1 MNIFIIIIIIFEV
14 VYWMSGVYNDGGVF
28 INILAIYLVNV
39 QVAIAVGTLVSVSA
53 PNLNAAL
60 AIIIPIVMP
69 ILIFAGFF
77 LGNK

>member
-1 MNIFIIIIIIFEV
+1 
-14 VYWMSGVYNDGGVF
+14 MSGIYNDGMVF
-28 INILAIYLVNV
+28 FNILALFLVNV
-39 QVAIAVGTLVSVSA
+39 QVAIAIGTLVSVAA

-60 AIIIPIVMP
+60 AVIIPIIMP

>member
-1 MNIFIIIIIIFEV
+1 LNIFIIIIFEV

>member
-1 MNIFIIIIIIFEV
+1 
-14 VYWMSGVYNDGGVF
+14 MSGVYNDGGVF

-53 PNLNAAL
+53 HNLNAAL

>member
-14 VYWMSGVYNDGGVF
+14 VYWMSGVYNDGVVF

-60 AIIIPIVMP
+60 AVIIPIVMP

>member
-1 MNIFIIIIIIFEV
+1 MNIFIIIKIEV

>member
-1 MNIFIIIIIIFEV
+1 MNIFIIIIFEV

>member
-1 MNIFIIIIIIFEV
+1 
-14 VYWMSGVYNDGGVF
+14 MSGVYNDGGVF

>member
-1 MNIFIIIIIIFEV
+1 
-14 VYWMSGVYNDGGVF
+14 MSGVYNDGVVF

-60 AIIIPIVMP
+60 AVIIPIVMP